1 MKLKDFIKAHE
12 SEIDVLEVCDID
24 GAELDNVPMSATVIA
39 YSKSAGEFIVV
50 VDPVFPARIF

>member
-12 SEIDVLEVCDID
+12 IEIDVLEFCDID

-39 YSKSAGEFIVV
+39 YSKSAGEFSVM
-50 VDPVFPARIF
+50 VDPVFPARIL